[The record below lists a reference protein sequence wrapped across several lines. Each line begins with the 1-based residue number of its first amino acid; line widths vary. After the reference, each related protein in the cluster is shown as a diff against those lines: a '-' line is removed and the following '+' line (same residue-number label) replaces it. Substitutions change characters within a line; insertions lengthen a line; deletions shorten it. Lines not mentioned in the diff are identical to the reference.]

1 MGPSRASL
9 NEEQS
14 DRDTDD
20 TAAAVFVSVRMNAM
34 CMLIGCL
41 MIHSYVAR
49 SPAALM

>member
-20 TAAAVFVSVRMNAM
+20 TAAASAAAVFVSVRMNAM
-34 CMLIGCL
+34 CMLIGF
-41 MIHSYVAR
+41 MIQ
-49 SPAALM
+49 